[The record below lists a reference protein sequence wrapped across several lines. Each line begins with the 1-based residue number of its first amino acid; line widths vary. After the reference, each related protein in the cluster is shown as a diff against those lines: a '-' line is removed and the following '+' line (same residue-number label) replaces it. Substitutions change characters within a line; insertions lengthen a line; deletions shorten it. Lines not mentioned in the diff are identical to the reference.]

1 MYRYHIASLT
11 HFDLPA
17 EGKQS
22 LLLKTVL
29 DKITWIFLA
38 FFIFYLDF
46 SMQSLLLGGKNL
58 HNMGVS
64 LIASFGFILVS
75 VFLLLLMRKLQE
87 PLSLKPLATTKFSLY
102 FTAFPAVMV
111 INFLGSLVRMFM
123 THSTTSANQAALN
136 NLEMPFYLY
145 FTLAVLFAPIVEEL
159 IFRKCLLEKVF
170 GFDGWLKWVGWIVT
184 AFLFG
189 YFHLYSDSGDIGGW
203 ISYGGMGLVFGFV
216 AMQSKRIE
224 YSIAIH
230 MSMNAFV
237 VLMGFVATLLQ
248 QLAH

>member
-1 MYRYHIASLT
+1 
-11 HFDLPA
+11 
-17 EGKQS
+17 
-22 LLLKTVL
+22 
-29 DKITWIFLA
+29 
-38 FFIFYLDF
+38 
-46 SMQSLLLGGKNL
+46 MQSLLLGGKNL

-64 LIASFGFILVS
+64 LIASLGFILVS

-136 NLEMPFYLY
+136 NLE
-145 FTLAVLFAPIVEEL
+145 IEEL